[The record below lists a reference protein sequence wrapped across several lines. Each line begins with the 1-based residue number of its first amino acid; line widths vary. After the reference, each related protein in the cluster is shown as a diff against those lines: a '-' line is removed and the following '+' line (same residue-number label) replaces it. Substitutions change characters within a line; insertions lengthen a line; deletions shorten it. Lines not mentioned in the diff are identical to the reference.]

1 MKFIR
6 LGMMASKKNYKVLND
21 CRQMYEDEVFEVIL
35 KQRGIADPEHFFN
48 PTEDDLFPLD
58 NLYRIDEA
66 FDRLDKA
73 IKEDEK
79 IAILFDTDL
88 DGTASGAIITR
99 YLRNFTNNIETYIDE
114 GKQHGLIG
122 QDIEKFFDVDLL
134 IVVDSLDKNELQYKK
149 LYENKTD
156 VIILDHHAI
165 KESAPYDDYSI
176 LVSSQR
182 KYSNPQLS
190 GAGVTWKFCKYMD
203 EQYLTDYADELVDLA
218 ACGLVGDMMD
228 MTVMENR
235 YIVSKGLSKINN
247 PAIKKIV
254 GGFEFNSTAIS
265 FSVAPIINASNRI
278 GKNDIAMKAFIEDD
292 NKTLLKYMRE
302 LKKCRVLQNEEVD
315 RILPAAINSCEE
327 QKDKKMIVV
336 FIDTD
341 YGISGLLGNKLLEI
355 YQRPILILKDCGDT
369 YKGSMRATGVDD
381 FRKICNES
389 GLAKADGHELASGI
403 EIKKELLNEFTIY
416 IEETL
421 PELKDDSTTNIDI
434 QLDIS
439 DITRK
444 MVDLI
449 KRFDRISGTN
459 FPSVK
464 VYIDNIYDYE
474 IGNMSDY
481 KHLTIKPNDYLLI
494 IKWNYNGSFEEMEDH
509 SLVND
514 ELRVVGT
521 IDSGFLGR
529 KFVLKVICDE
539 IEEVE

>member
-1 MKFIR
+1 MT
-6 LGMMASKKNYKVLND
+6 STKNYKVLND
-21 CRQMYEDEVFEVIL
+21 CRQMYEDEVFDVIL
-35 KQRGIADPEHFFN
+35 EQRGITNPEHFFN
-48 PTEDDLFPLD
+48 PTEDDLLPLD
-58 NLYRIDEA
+58 SLLRIEDA
-66 FDRLDKA
+66 FRRVDKA

-79 IAILFDTDL
+79 ISILFDTDL
-88 DGTASGAIITR
+88 DGTSSGAIITR
-99 YLRNFTNNIETYIDE
+99 YLKNFTSNIKTYIDE

-122 QDIEKFFDVDLL
+122 QDIEKFHDVDLL
-134 IVVDSLDKNELQYKK
+134 IIVDSLDKDESQYKK
-149 LYENKTD
+149 LHESGTD
-156 VIILDHHAI
+156 IIILDHHAI
-165 KESAPYDDYSI
+165 KEIIPYDKYAI

-182 KYSNPQLS
+182 NYGNPQLS

-203 EQYLTDYADELVDLA
+203 EQYLTGYADELADLA

-235 YIVSKGLSKINN
+235 YIVSKGLSKIYN

-254 GGFEFNSTAIS
+254 GGFEFNSNAIS

-292 NKTLLKYMRE
+292 NKILLKYMRE
-302 LKKCRVLQNEEVD
+302 LKKCKELQNEEVD
-315 RILPAAINSCEE
+315 RILPKAINSCEK
-327 QKDKKMIVV
+327 QKDNKMMVV
-336 FIDTD
+336 LIDTD
-341 YGISGLLGNKLLEI
+341 YGISGLLGNKLLER
-355 YQRPILILKDCGDT
+355 YQRPILILKDCGNT

-403 EIKKELLNEFTIY
+403 EIKKELLNEFTLY

-421 PELKDDSTTNIDI
+421 SELKSDSVVDVDI

-449 KRFDRISGTN
+449 KSIDKISGTN
-459 FPSVK
+459 FKPIK
-464 VYIDNIYDYE
+464 VYINNIYDYE

-494 IKWNYNGSFEEMEDH
+494 IKWNYNGSFDEMEDH

-514 ELRVVGT
+514 ELKVVGT
-521 IDSGFLGR
+521 VDSGFLGR
-529 KFVLKVICDE
+529 KFVLKVVCDE

>member
-6 LGMMASKKNYKVLND
+6 LGMMTSKKNYKVLND

-73 IKEDEK
+73 IKENEK

-122 QDIEKFFDVDLL
+122 QDIEKFFDIDLL

-165 KESAPYDDYSI
+165 KESVPYDDYSI

-203 EQYLTDYADELVDLA
+203 EQYLTGYADELVDLA

-302 LKKCRVLQNEEVD
+302 LKICRVLQNEEVD
-315 RILPAAINSCEE
+315 RILPEAINSCEE

-341 YGISGLLGNKLLEI
+341 YGISGLLGNKLLER

-444 MVDLI
+444 MVNLI
-449 KRFDRISGTN
+449 KKFDRISGTN
-459 FPSVK
+459 FPPIK
-464 VYIDNIYDYE
+464 VYIDNICDYE

-494 IKWNYNGSFEEMEDH
+494 IKWNYNGSFEKMEDH

-529 KFVLKVICDE
+529 KFVLKVVCDE

>member
-6 LGMMASKKNYKVLND
+6 LGMMTSKKNYKVLND

-58 NLYRIDEA
+58 SLYRIDEA

-165 KESAPYDDYSI
+165 KESVPYDDYSI

-203 EQYLTDYADELVDLA
+203 EQYLTGYADELVDLA
-218 ACGLVGDMMD
+218 VCGLVGDMMD

-302 LKKCRVLQNEEVD
+302 LKICRVLQNEEVD
-315 RILPAAINSCEE
+315 RILPEAINSCEE

-341 YGISGLLGNKLLEI
+341 YGISGLLGNKLLER

-449 KRFDRISGTN
+449 KKFDRISGTN
-459 FPSVK
+459 FPPIK
-464 VYIDNIYDYE
+464 VYIDNICDYE

-494 IKWNYNGSFEEMEDH
+494 IKWNYNGSFEKMEDH

>member
-6 LGMMASKKNYKVLND
+6 LGMMTSKKNYKVLND

-58 NLYRIDEA
+58 SLYRIDEA

-73 IKEDEK
+73 IKENEK

-165 KESAPYDDYSI
+165 KESVPYDDYSI

-203 EQYLTDYADELVDLA
+203 EQYLTGYADELVDLA

-235 YIVSKGLSKINN
+235 YIVSKGLSKIYN

-302 LKKCRVLQNEEVD
+302 LKICRVLQNEEVD
-315 RILPAAINSCEE
+315 RILPEAINLCEE

-341 YGISGLLGNKLLEI
+341 YGISGLLGNKLLER

-449 KRFDRISGTN
+449 KKFDRISGTN
-459 FPSVK
+459 FPPIK
-464 VYIDNIYDYE
+464 VYIDNICDYE

-494 IKWNYNGSFEEMEDH
+494 IKWNYNGSFEKMKDH

-529 KFVLKVICDE
+529 KFVLKVVCDE

>member
-1 MKFIR
+1 MT
-6 LGMMASKKNYKVLND
+6 STKNYKVLND
-21 CRQMYEDEVFEVIL
+21 CRQMYEDEVFDVIL
-35 KQRGIADPEHFFN
+35 EQRGITNPEHFFN
-48 PTEDDLFPLD
+48 PTEDDLLPLD
-58 NLYRIDEA
+58 SLLRIEDA
-66 FDRLDKA
+66 FRRVDKA

-79 IAILFDTDL
+79 ISILFDTDL
-88 DGTASGAIITR
+88 DGTSSGAIITR
-99 YLRNFTNNIETYIDE
+99 YLKNFTSNIKTYIDE

-122 QDIEKFFDVDLL
+122 QDIEKFHDVDLL
-134 IVVDSLDKNELQYKK
+134 IIVDSLDKDESQYKK
-149 LYENKTD
+149 LHESGTD
-156 VIILDHHAI
+156 IIILDHHTI
-165 KESAPYDDYSI
+165 KEIIPYDKYAI

-182 KYSNPQLS
+182 NYGNPQLS

-203 EQYLTDYADELVDLA
+203 EQYLTGYADELADLA

-235 YIVSKGLSKINN
+235 YIVSKGLSKIYN

-254 GGFEFNSTAIS
+254 GGFEFNSNAIS

-292 NKTLLKYMRE
+292 NKILLKYMRE
-302 LKKCRVLQNEEVD
+302 LKKCKELQNEEVD
-315 RILPAAINSCEE
+315 RILPKAINSCEK
-327 QKDKKMIVV
+327 QKDNKMMVV
-336 FIDTD
+336 LIDTD
-341 YGISGLLGNKLLEI
+341 YGISGLLGNKLLER
-355 YQRPILILKDCGDT
+355 YQRPILILKDCGNT

-403 EIKKELLNEFTIY
+403 EIKKELLNEFTLY

-421 PELKDDSTTNIDI
+421 SELKSDSVVDVDI

-449 KRFDRISGTN
+449 KSIDKISGTN
-459 FPSVK
+459 FKPIK
-464 VYIDNIYDYE
+464 VYINNIYDYE

-494 IKWNYNGSFEEMEDH
+494 IKWNYNGSFDEMEDH

-514 ELRVVGT
+514 ELKVVGT
-521 IDSGFLGR
+521 VDSGFLGR
-529 KFVLKVICDE
+529 KFVLKVVCDE

>member
-1 MKFIR
+1 MT
-6 LGMMASKKNYKVLND
+6 STKNYKVLND
-21 CRQMYEDEVFEVIL
+21 CRQMYEDEVFDVIL
-35 KQRGIADPEHFFN
+35 EQRGITNPEHFFN
-48 PTEDDLFPLD
+48 PTEDDLLPLD
-58 NLYRIDEA
+58 SLLRIEDA
-66 FDRLDKA
+66 FRRVDKA

-79 IAILFDTDL
+79 ISILFDTDL
-88 DGTASGAIITR
+88 DGTSSGAIITR
-99 YLRNFTNNIETYIDE
+99 YLKNFTSNIKTYIDE

-122 QDIEKFFDVDLL
+122 QDIEKFHDVDLL
-134 IVVDSLDKNELQYKK
+134 IIVDSLDKDESQYKK
-149 LYENKTD
+149 LHESGTD
-156 VIILDHHAI
+156 IIILDHHAI
-165 KESAPYDDYSI
+165 KEIIPYDKYAI

-182 KYSNPQLS
+182 NYRNPQLS

-203 EQYLTDYADELVDLA
+203 EQYLTGYADELADLA

-235 YIVSKGLSKINN
+235 YIVSKGLSKIYN

-254 GGFEFNSTAIS
+254 GGFEFNSNAIS

-292 NKTLLKYMRE
+292 NKILLKYMRE
-302 LKKCRVLQNEEVD
+302 LKKCKELQNEEVD
-315 RILPAAINSCEE
+315 RILPEAINSCEK
-327 QKDKKMIVV
+327 QKDNKMMVV
-336 FIDTD
+336 LIDTD
-341 YGISGLLGNKLLEI
+341 YGISGLLGNKLLEK

-403 EIKKELLNEFTIY
+403 EIKKELLNEFTLY

-421 PELKDDSTTNIDI
+421 SELKSDSVVDVDI

-449 KRFDRISGTN
+449 KSIDKISGTN
-459 FPSVK
+459 FKPIK
-464 VYIDNIYDYE
+464 VYINNIYDYE

-494 IKWNYNGSFEEMEDH
+494 IKWNYNGSFDEMEDH

-514 ELRVVGT
+514 ELKVVGT
-521 IDSGFLGR
+521 VDSGFLGR
-529 KFVLKVICDE
+529 KFVLKVVCDE

>member
-6 LGMMASKKNYKVLND
+6 LGMMTSKKNYKVLND

-66 FDRLDKA
+66 FYRLDKA

-165 KESAPYDDYSI
+165 KESVPYDDYSI

-203 EQYLTDYADELVDLA
+203 EQYLTGYADELVDLA

-315 RILPAAINSCEE
+315 RILPEAINSCEE

-341 YGISGLLGNKLLEI
+341 YGISGLLGNKLLER

-369 YKGSMRATGVDD
+369 YKGSMRATGVAD

-449 KRFDRISGTN
+449 KSFDRISGTN

-529 KFVLKVICDE
+529 KFVLKIICDE

>member
-6 LGMMASKKNYKVLND
+6 LGMMTSKKNYKVLND
-21 CRQMYEDEVFEVIL
+21 CRQMYEDEVFEAIL
-35 KQRGIADPEHFFN
+35 KRRGIADPEHFFN

-73 IKEDEK
+73 IKENEK

-165 KESAPYDDYSI
+165 KESVPYDDYSI

-203 EQYLTDYADELVDLA
+203 EQYLTDYADELADLA

-228 MTVMENR
+228 MTIMENR
-235 YIVSKGLSKINN
+235 YIVSKGLSKIYN

-302 LKKCRVLQNEEVD
+302 LKICRVLQNEEVD
-315 RILPAAINSCEE
+315 RILPEAINSCEE

-341 YGISGLLGNKLLEI
+341 YGISGLLGNKLLER
-355 YQRPILILKDCGDT
+355 YQRPILILKNCGDT

-449 KRFDRISGTN
+449 KKFDRISGTN
-459 FPSVK
+459 FPPIK
-464 VYIDNIYDYE
+464 VYIDNICDYE

-494 IKWNYNGSFEEMEDH
+494 IKWNYNGSFEKMEDH

-529 KFVLKVICDE
+529 KFVLKVVCDE

>member
-6 LGMMASKKNYKVLND
+6 LGMMTSKKNYKVLND

-165 KESAPYDDYSI
+165 KESVPYDDYSI

-203 EQYLTDYADELVDLA
+203 EQYLTGYADELVDLA

-247 PAIKKIV
+247 PAIKKII

-315 RILPAAINSCEE
+315 RILPEAINSCEE

-341 YGISGLLGNKLLEI
+341 YGISGLLGNKLLER

-369 YKGSMRATGVDD
+369 YKGSMRATGVAD

-449 KRFDRISGTN
+449 KSFDRISGTN

-529 KFVLKVICDE
+529 KFVLKIICDE

>member
-6 LGMMASKKNYKVLND
+6 LGMMTSKKNYKVLND
-21 CRQMYEDEVFEVIL
+21 CRQMYEDEVLEVIL

-58 NLYRIDEA
+58 SLYRIDEA

-73 IKEDEK
+73 IKENEK

-165 KESAPYDDYSI
+165 KESVPYDDYSI

-203 EQYLTDYADELVDLA
+203 EQYLTDYADELADLA

-228 MTVMENR
+228 MTIMENR
-235 YIVSKGLSKINN
+235 YIVSKGLSKIYN

-302 LKKCRVLQNEEVD
+302 LKICRVLQNEEVD
-315 RILPAAINSCEE
+315 RILPEAINSCEE

-341 YGISGLLGNKLLEI
+341 YGISGLLGNKLLER
-355 YQRPILILKDCGDT
+355 YQRPILILKNCGDT

-449 KRFDRISGTN
+449 KKFDRISGTN
-459 FPSVK
+459 SPPIK
-464 VYIDNIYDYE
+464 VYIDNICDYE

-494 IKWNYNGSFEEMEDH
+494 IKWNYNGSFEKMEDH

-529 KFVLKVICDE
+529 KFVLKVVCDE

>member
-6 LGMMASKKNYKVLND
+6 LGMMTSKKNYKVLND

-165 KESAPYDDYSI
+165 KESVPYDDYSI

-203 EQYLTDYADELVDLA
+203 EQYLTGYADELVDLA

-228 MTVMENR
+228 MAVMENR

-315 RILPAAINSCEE
+315 RILPEAINSCEE

-341 YGISGLLGNKLLEI
+341 YGISGLLGNKLLER

-369 YKGSMRATGVDD
+369 YKGSMRATGVAD

-449 KRFDRISGTN
+449 KSFDRISGTN

-529 KFVLKVICDE
+529 KFVLKIICDE

>member
-1 MKFIR
+1 MT
-6 LGMMASKKNYKVLND
+6 STKNYKVLND
-21 CRQMYEDEVFEVIL
+21 CRQMYEEEVFDVIL
-35 KQRGIADPEHFFN
+35 EQRGITNPEHFFN
-48 PTEDDLFPLD
+48 PTEDDLLPLD
-58 NLYRIDEA
+58 SLLRIEDA
-66 FDRLDKA
+66 FRRVDKA

-79 IAILFDTDL
+79 ISILFDTDL
-88 DGTASGAIITR
+88 DGTSSGAIITR
-99 YLRNFTNNIETYIDE
+99 YLKNFTNNIKTYIDE

-122 QDIEKFFDVDLL
+122 QDIEKFHDVDLL
-134 IVVDSLDKNELQYKK
+134 IIVDSLDKDESQYKK
-149 LYENKTD
+149 LHESGTD
-156 VIILDHHAI
+156 IIILDHHAI
-165 KESAPYDDYSI
+165 KEIIPYDKYAI

-182 KYSNPQLS
+182 NYGNPQLS

-203 EQYLTDYADELVDLA
+203 EQYLTGYADELADFA

-235 YIVSKGLSKINN
+235 YIVSKGLSKIYN

-254 GGFEFNSTAIS
+254 GGFEFNSNAIS

-292 NKTLLKYMRE
+292 NKILLKYMRE
-302 LKKCRVLQNEEVD
+302 LKKCKELQNAEVD
-315 RILPAAINSCEE
+315 KILPNAIQSCEE

-336 FIDTD
+336 FINTD
-341 YGISGLLGNKLLEI
+341 YGISGLLGNKLLEK

-369 YKGSMRATGVDD
+369 YKGSMRAIGVDD

-403 EIKKELLNEFTIY
+403 EIKKELLNEFTLY

-421 PELKDDSTTNIDI
+421 PELKNDSVVDVDI

-449 KRFDRISGTN
+449 KSIDKISGTN
-459 FPSVK
+459 FKPIK
-464 VYIDNIYDYE
+464 VYINNIYDYE

-494 IKWNYNGSFEEMEDH
+494 IKWNYDGSFDEMEDH

-514 ELRVVGT
+514 ELKVVGT
-521 IDSGFLGR
+521 VDSGFLGR
-529 KFVLKVICDE
+529 KFVLKVVCDE

>member
-6 LGMMASKKNYKVLND
+6 LGMMTSKKNYKVLND

-73 IKEDEK
+73 IKENEK

-122 QDIEKFFDVDLL
+122 QDIEKFFDIDLL

-165 KESAPYDDYSI
+165 KESVPYDDYSI

-203 EQYLTDYADELVDLA
+203 EQYLTGYADELVDLA

-315 RILPAAINSCEE
+315 RILPEAINSCEE

-341 YGISGLLGNKLLEI
+341 YGISGLLGNKLLER

-369 YKGSMRATGVDD
+369 YKGSMRATGVAD

-459 FPSVK
+459 SPSVK

>member
-1 MKFIR
+1 MT
-6 LGMMASKKNYKVLND
+6 STKNYKVLND
-21 CRQMYEDEVFEVIL
+21 CRQMYEDEVFDVIL
-35 KQRGIADPEHFFN
+35 EQRGITNPEHFFN
-48 PTEDDLFPLD
+48 PTEDDLLPLD
-58 NLYRIDEA
+58 SLLRIEDA
-66 FDRLDKA
+66 FRRVDKA

-79 IAILFDTDL
+79 ISILFDTDL
-88 DGTASGAIITR
+88 DGTSSGAIITR
-99 YLRNFTNNIETYIDE
+99 YLKNFTSNIKTYIDE

-122 QDIEKFFDVDLL
+122 QDIEKFHDVDLL
-134 IVVDSLDKNELQYKK
+134 IIVDSLDKDESHYKK
-149 LYENKTD
+149 LHESGTD
-156 VIILDHHAI
+156 IIILDHHAI
-165 KESAPYDDYSI
+165 KEIIPYDKYAI

-182 KYSNPQLS
+182 NYGNPQLS

-203 EQYLTDYADELVDLA
+203 EQYLTGYADELADLA

-235 YIVSKGLSKINN
+235 YIVSKGLSKIYN

-254 GGFEFNSTAIS
+254 GGFEFNSNAIS

-292 NKTLLKYMRE
+292 NKILLKYMRE
-302 LKKCRVLQNEEVD
+302 LKKCKEMQNEEVD
-315 RILPAAINSCEE
+315 RILPKAINSCEK
-327 QKDKKMIVV
+327 QKDNKMMVV
-336 FIDTD
+336 LIDTD
-341 YGISGLLGNKLLEI
+341 YGISGLLGNKLLER
-355 YQRPILILKDCGDT
+355 YQRPILILKDCGNT
-369 YKGSMRATGVDD
+369 YRGSMRAVGVDD

-403 EIKKELLNEFTIY
+403 EIKKELLNEFTLY

-421 PELKDDSTTNIDI
+421 PELKSDSVVDVDI

-449 KRFDRISGTN
+449 KSIDKISGTN
-459 FPSVK
+459 FKPIK
-464 VYIDNIYDYE
+464 VYINNIYDYE

-494 IKWNYNGSFEEMEDH
+494 IKWNYNGSFDEMEDH

-514 ELRVVGT
+514 ELKVVGT
-521 IDSGFLGR
+521 VDSGFLGR
-529 KFVLKVICDE
+529 KFVLKVVCDE
-539 IEEVE
+539 IEEVK

>member
-6 LGMMASKKNYKVLND
+6 LGMMTSKKNYKVLND

-134 IVVDSLDKNELQYKK
+134 IVVDSLDKNEHQYKK

-165 KESAPYDDYSI
+165 KESVQYDDYSI

-182 KYSNPQLS
+182 KYNNPQLS

-203 EQYLTDYADELVDLA
+203 EQYLTDYADELADLA
-218 ACGLVGDMMD
+218 ACGLIGDMMD

-235 YIVSKGLSKINN
+235 YIVSKGLSKIYN

-302 LKKCRVLQNEEVD
+302 LKKCRELQNEEVD
-315 RILPAAINSCEE
+315 RILPEAIKSCED
-327 QKDKKMIVV
+327 QIDKKMIVI
-336 FIDTD
+336 FIETD
-341 YGISGLLGNKLLEI
+341 YGISGLLGNKLLEK

-369 YKGSMRATGVDD
+369 YKGSMRATGVAD

-389 GLAKADGHELASGI
+389 GLAKADGHELASGV

-421 PELKDDSTTNIDI
+421 PELNNDSITNVDI

-439 DITRK
+439 DVTRK

-449 KRFDRISGTN
+449 KRIDRISGTN

-529 KFVLKVICDE
+529 KFVLKVVCDE

>member
-1 MKFIR
+1 MT
-6 LGMMASKKNYKVLND
+6 STKNYKVLND
-21 CRQMYEDEVFEVIL
+21 CRQMYEDEVFDVIL
-35 KQRGIADPEHFFN
+35 EQRGITNPEHFFN
-48 PTEDDLFPLD
+48 PTEDDLLPLD
-58 NLYRIDEA
+58 SLLRIEDA
-66 FDRLDKA
+66 FRRVDKA

-79 IAILFDTDL
+79 ISILFDTDL
-88 DGTASGAIITR
+88 DGTSSGAIITR
-99 YLRNFTNNIETYIDE
+99 YLKNFTSNIKTYIDE

-122 QDIEKFFDVDLL
+122 QDIEKFHDVDLL
-134 IVVDSLDKNELQYKK
+134 IIVDSLDKDESQYKK
-149 LYENKTD
+149 LHESGTD
-156 VIILDHHAI
+156 IIILDHHAI
-165 KESAPYDDYSI
+165 KEIIPYDKYAI

-182 KYSNPQLS
+182 NYGNPQLS

-203 EQYLTDYADELVDLA
+203 EQYLTGYADELADLA

-235 YIVSKGLSKINN
+235 YIVSKGLSKIYN

-254 GGFEFNSTAIS
+254 GGFEFNSNAIS

-292 NKTLLKYMRE
+292 NKILLKYMRE
-302 LKKCRVLQNEEVD
+302 LKKCKELQNEEVD
-315 RILPAAINSCEE
+315 RILPKAINSCEK
-327 QKDKKMIVV
+327 QKDNKMMVV
-336 FIDTD
+336 LIDTD
-341 YGISGLLGNKLLEI
+341 YGISGLLGNKLLER
-355 YQRPILILKDCGDT
+355 YQRPILILKDCGNT
-369 YKGSMRATGVDD
+369 YRGSMRAVGVDD

-403 EIKKELLNEFTIY
+403 EIKKELLNEFTLY

-421 PELKDDSTTNIDI
+421 PELKSDSVVDVDV

-449 KRFDRISGTN
+449 KSIDKISGTN
-459 FPSVK
+459 FKPIK
-464 VYIDNIYDYE
+464 VYINNIYDYE

-494 IKWNYNGSFEEMEDH
+494 IKWNYNGSFDEMEDH

-514 ELRVVGT
+514 ELKVVGT
-521 IDSGFLGR
+521 VDSGFLGR
-529 KFVLKVICDE
+529 KFVLKVVCDE
-539 IEEVE
+539 IEEVK

>member
-6 LGMMASKKNYKVLND
+6 LGMMTSKKNYKVLND

-122 QDIEKFFDVDLL
+122 QDIEKFFDSDLL
-134 IVVDSLDKNELQYKK
+134 IVVDSLDKNEHQYKK

-165 KESAPYDDYSI
+165 KESVPYDDYSI

-190 GAGVTWKFCKYMD
+190 GSGVTWKFCKYMD
-203 EQYLTDYADELVDLA
+203 EQYLTDYADELADLA

-336 FIDTD
+336 FIDTN

-449 KRFDRISGTN
+449 KRLDRISGTN

>member
-6 LGMMASKKNYKVLND
+6 LGMMTSKKNYKVLND

-165 KESAPYDDYSI
+165 KESVPYDDYSI

-203 EQYLTDYADELVDLA
+203 EQYLTGYADELVDLA

-315 RILPAAINSCEE
+315 RILPEAINSCEE

-341 YGISGLLGNKLLEI
+341 YGISGLLGNKLLER

-369 YKGSMRATGVDD
+369 YKGSMRATGVSD

-494 IKWNYNGSFEEMEDH
+494 IKWNYNGSFEKMKDH

-539 IEEVE
+539 IEEEE

>member
-1 MKFIR
+1 MT
-6 LGMMASKKNYKVLND
+6 STKNYKVLND
-21 CRQMYEDEVFEVIL
+21 CRQMYEDEVFDVIL
-35 KQRGIADPEHFFN
+35 EQRGITNPEHFFN
-48 PTEDDLFPLD
+48 PTEDDLLPLD
-58 NLYRIDEA
+58 SLLRIEDA
-66 FDRLDKA
+66 FRRVDKA

-79 IAILFDTDL
+79 ISILFDTDL
-88 DGTASGAIITR
+88 DGTSSGAIITR
-99 YLRNFTNNIETYIDE
+99 YLKNFTSNIKTYIDE

-122 QDIEKFFDVDLL
+122 QDIEKFHDVDLL
-134 IVVDSLDKNELQYKK
+134 IIVDSLDKDESQYKK
-149 LYENKTD
+149 LHESGTD
-156 VIILDHHAI
+156 IIILDHHAI
-165 KESAPYDDYSI
+165 KEIIPYDKYAI

-182 KYSNPQLS
+182 NYRNPQLS

-203 EQYLTDYADELVDLA
+203 EQYLTGYADELADLA

-235 YIVSKGLSKINN
+235 YIVSKGLSKIYN

-254 GGFEFNSTAIS
+254 GGFEFNSNAIS

-292 NKTLLKYMRE
+292 NKILLKYMRE
-302 LKKCRVLQNEEVD
+302 LKKCKELQNEEVD
-315 RILPAAINSCEE
+315 RILPKAINSCEK
-327 QKDKKMIVV
+327 QKDNKMMVV
-336 FIDTD
+336 LIDTD
-341 YGISGLLGNKLLEI
+341 YGISGLLGNKLLER
-355 YQRPILILKDCGDT
+355 YQRPILILKDCGNT
-369 YKGSMRATGVDD
+369 YRGSMRAVGVDD

-403 EIKKELLNEFTIY
+403 EIKKELLNEFTLY

-421 PELKDDSTTNIDI
+421 PELKSDSVVDVDI

-449 KRFDRISGTN
+449 KSIDKISGTN
-459 FPSVK
+459 FKPIK
-464 VYIDNIYDYE
+464 VYINNIYDYE

-494 IKWNYNGSFEEMEDH
+494 IKWNYNGSFDEMEDH

-514 ELRVVGT
+514 ELKVVGT
-521 IDSGFLGR
+521 VDSGFLGR
-529 KFVLKVICDE
+529 KFVLKVVCDE
-539 IEEVE
+539 IEEVK

>member
-1 MKFIR
+1 MT
-6 LGMMASKKNYKVLND
+6 STKNYKVLND
-21 CRQMYEDEVFEVIL
+21 CRQMYEDEVFDVIL
-35 KQRGIADPEHFFN
+35 EQRGITNPEHFFN
-48 PTEDDLFPLD
+48 PTEDDLLPLD
-58 NLYRIDEA
+58 SLLRIEDA
-66 FDRLDKA
+66 FRRVDKA

-79 IAILFDTDL
+79 ISILFDTDL
-88 DGTASGAIITR
+88 DGTSSGAIITR
-99 YLRNFTNNIETYIDE
+99 YLKNFTSNIKTYIDE

-122 QDIEKFFDVDLL
+122 QDIEKFHDVDLL
-134 IVVDSLDKNELQYKK
+134 IIVDSLDKDESQYKK
-149 LYENKTD
+149 LHESGTD
-156 VIILDHHAI
+156 IIILDHHAI
-165 KESAPYDDYSI
+165 KEIIPYDKYAI

-182 KYSNPQLS
+182 NYGNPQLS

-203 EQYLTDYADELVDLA
+203 EQYLTGYADELADLA

-235 YIVSKGLSKINN
+235 YIVSKGLSKIYN

-254 GGFEFNSTAIS
+254 GGFEFNSNAIS

-292 NKTLLKYMRE
+292 NKILLKYMRE
-302 LKKCRVLQNEEVD
+302 LKKCKELQNEEVD
-315 RILPAAINSCEE
+315 RILPKAINSCEK
-327 QKDKKMIVV
+327 QKNNKMMVV
-336 FIDTD
+336 LIDTD
-341 YGISGLLGNKLLEI
+341 YGISGLLGNKLLER
-355 YQRPILILKDCGDT
+355 YQRPILILKDCGNT
-369 YKGSMRATGVDD
+369 YRGSMRAVGVDD

-403 EIKKELLNEFTIY
+403 EIKKELLNEFTLY

-421 PELKDDSTTNIDI
+421 PELKSDSVVDVDI

-449 KRFDRISGTN
+449 KSIDKISGTN
-459 FPSVK
+459 FKPIK
-464 VYIDNIYDYE
+464 VYINNIYDYE

-494 IKWNYNGSFEEMEDH
+494 IKWNYNGSFDEMEDH

-514 ELRVVGT
+514 ELKVVGT
-521 IDSGFLGR
+521 VDSGFLGR
-529 KFVLKVICDE
+529 KFVLKVVCDE

>member
-1 MKFIR
+1 
-6 LGMMASKKNYKVLND
+6 MMTSTKDYKVLND
-21 CRQMYEDEVFEVIL
+21 CRQMYEDEVFDVIL
-35 KQRGIADPEHFFN
+35 EQRGITNPEHFFN
-48 PTEDDLFPLD
+48 PTEDDLLPLD
-58 NLYRIDEA
+58 SLLRIEDA
-66 FDRLDKA
+66 FRRVDKA

-79 IAILFDTDL
+79 ISILFDTDL
-88 DGTASGAIITR
+88 DGTSSGAIITR
-99 YLRNFTNNIETYIDE
+99 YLKNFTSNIKTYIDE

-122 QDIEKFFDVDLL
+122 QDIEKFHDVDLL
-134 IVVDSLDKNELQYKK
+134 IIVDSLDKDESQYKK
-149 LYENKTD
+149 LHESGTD
-156 VIILDHHAI
+156 IIILDHHAI
-165 KESAPYDDYSI
+165 KEIIPYDKYAI

-182 KYSNPQLS
+182 NYRNPQLS

-203 EQYLTDYADELVDLA
+203 EQYLTGYADELADLA

-235 YIVSKGLSKINN
+235 YIVSKGLSKIYN

-254 GGFEFNSTAIS
+254 GGFEFNSNAIS

-292 NKTLLKYMRE
+292 NKILLKYMRE
-302 LKKCRVLQNEEVD
+302 LKKCKELQNKEVD
-315 RILPAAINSCEE
+315 RILPEAINSCEK
-327 QKDKKMIVV
+327 QKDNKMMVV
-336 FIDTD
+336 LIDTD
-341 YGISGLLGNKLLEI
+341 YGISGLLGNKLLER
-355 YQRPILILKDCGDT
+355 YQRPILILKDCGNT
-369 YKGSMRATGVDD
+369 YRGSMRAVGVDD

-403 EIKKELLNEFTIY
+403 EIKKELLNEFTLY

-421 PELKDDSTTNIDI
+421 PELKSDSVVDVDI

-449 KRFDRISGTN
+449 KSIDKISGTN
-459 FPSVK
+459 FKPIK
-464 VYIDNIYDYE
+464 VYINNIYDYE

-494 IKWNYNGSFEEMEDH
+494 IKWNYNGSFDEMEDH

-514 ELRVVGT
+514 ELKVVGT
-521 IDSGFLGR
+521 VDSGFLGR
-529 KFVLKVICDE
+529 KFVLKVVCDE
-539 IEEVE
+539 IEEVK

>member
-6 LGMMASKKNYKVLND
+6 LGMMTSKKNYKVLND

-58 NLYRIDEA
+58 SLYRIDEA

-73 IKEDEK
+73 IKENEK

-165 KESAPYDDYSI
+165 KESVPYDDYSI

-203 EQYLTDYADELVDLA
+203 EQYLTDYADELADLA

-228 MTVMENR
+228 MTIMENR
-235 YIVSKGLSKINN
+235 YIVSKGLSKIYN

-292 NKTLLKYMRE
+292 NKTLLKHMRE
-302 LKKCRVLQNEEVD
+302 LKICRVLQNEEVD
-315 RILPAAINSCEE
+315 RILPEAINSCEE

-341 YGISGLLGNKLLEI
+341 YGISGLLGNKLLER
-355 YQRPILILKDCGDT
+355 YQRPILILKNCGDT

-449 KRFDRISGTN
+449 KKFDRISGTN
-459 FPSVK
+459 SPPIK
-464 VYIDNIYDYE
+464 VYIDNICDYE

-494 IKWNYNGSFEEMEDH
+494 IKWNYNGSFEKMEDH

-529 KFVLKVICDE
+529 KFVLKVVCDE

>member
-6 LGMMASKKNYKVLND
+6 LGMMTSKKNYKVLND

-165 KESAPYDDYSI
+165 KESVPYDDYSI

-203 EQYLTDYADELVDLA
+203 EQYLTGYADELVDLA

-315 RILPAAINSCEE
+315 RILPEAINSCEE

-341 YGISGLLGNKLLEI
+341 YGISGLLGNKLLER

-369 YKGSMRATGVDD
+369 YKGSMRATGVAD

-449 KRFDRISGTN
+449 KSFDRISGTN
-459 FPSVK
+459 SPSVK

-529 KFVLKVICDE
+529 KFVLKIICDE

>member
-1 MKFIR
+1 MT
-6 LGMMASKKNYKVLND
+6 STKNYKVLND
-21 CRQMYEDEVFEVIL
+21 CRQMYEDEVFDVIL
-35 KQRGIADPEHFFN
+35 EQRGITNPEHFFN
-48 PTEDDLFPLD
+48 PTEDDLLPLD
-58 NLYRIDEA
+58 SLLRIEDA
-66 FDRLDKA
+66 FRRVDKA

-79 IAILFDTDL
+79 ISILFDTDL
-88 DGTASGAIITR
+88 DGTSSGAIITR
-99 YLRNFTNNIETYIDE
+99 YLKNFTSNIKTYIDE

-122 QDIEKFFDVDLL
+122 QDIEKFHDVDLL
-134 IVVDSLDKNELQYKK
+134 IIVDSLDKDESQYKK
-149 LYENKTD
+149 LHESGTD
-156 VIILDHHAI
+156 IIILDHHAI
-165 KESAPYDDYSI
+165 KEIIPYDKYAI

-182 KYSNPQLS
+182 NYGNPQLS

-203 EQYLTDYADELVDLA
+203 EQYLTGYADELADLA

-235 YIVSKGLSKINN
+235 YIVSKGLSKIYN

-254 GGFEFNSTAIS
+254 GGFEFNSNAIS

-292 NKTLLKYMRE
+292 NKILLKYMRE
-302 LKKCRVLQNEEVD
+302 LKKCKELQNEEVD
-315 RILPAAINSCEE
+315 RILPKAINSCEK
-327 QKDKKMIVV
+327 QKDNKMMVV
-336 FIDTD
+336 LIDTD
-341 YGISGLLGNKLLEI
+341 YGISGLLGNKLLER
-355 YQRPILILKDCGDT
+355 YQRPILILKDCGNT
-369 YKGSMRATGVDD
+369 YRGSMRAVGVDD

-403 EIKKELLNEFTIY
+403 EIKKELLNEFTLY

-421 PELKDDSTTNIDI
+421 PELKSDSVVDVDI

-449 KRFDRISGTN
+449 KSIDKISGTN
-459 FPSVK
+459 FKPIK
-464 VYIDNIYDYE
+464 VYINNIYDYE

-494 IKWNYNGSFEEMEDH
+494 IKWNYNGSFDEMEDH

-514 ELRVVGT
+514 ELKVVGT
-521 IDSGFLGR
+521 VDSGFLGR
-529 KFVLKVICDE
+529 KFVLKVVCDE

>member
-1 MKFIR
+1 
-6 LGMMASKKNYKVLND
+6 MMTSTKNYKVLND
-21 CRQMYEDEVFEVIL
+21 CRQMYEDEVFDVIL
-35 KQRGIADPEHFFN
+35 EQRGITNPEHFFN
-48 PTEDDLFPLD
+48 PTEDDLLPLD
-58 NLYRIDEA
+58 SLLRIEDA
-66 FDRLDKA
+66 FRRVDKA

-79 IAILFDTDL
+79 ISILFDTDL
-88 DGTASGAIITR
+88 DGTSSGAIITR
-99 YLRNFTNNIETYIDE
+99 YLKNFTSNIKTYIDE

-122 QDIEKFFDVDLL
+122 QDIEKFHDVDLL
-134 IVVDSLDKNELQYKK
+134 IIVDSLDKDESQYKK
-149 LYENKTD
+149 LHESGTD
-156 VIILDHHAI
+156 IIILDHHAI
-165 KESAPYDDYSI
+165 KEIIPYDKYAI

-182 KYSNPQLS
+182 NYGNPQLS

-203 EQYLTDYADELVDLA
+203 EQYLTGYADELADLA

-235 YIVSKGLSKINN
+235 YIVSKGLSKIYN

-254 GGFEFNSTAIS
+254 GGFEFNSNAIS

-292 NKTLLKYMRE
+292 NKILLKYMRE
-302 LKKCRVLQNEEVD
+302 LKKCKELQNEEVD
-315 RILPAAINSCEE
+315 RILPKAINSCEK
-327 QKDKKMIVV
+327 QKDNKMMVV
-336 FIDTD
+336 LIDTD
-341 YGISGLLGNKLLEI
+341 YGISGLLGNKLLER

-369 YKGSMRATGVDD
+369 YKGSMRAVGVDD

-403 EIKKELLNEFTIY
+403 EIKKELLNEFTLY

-421 PELKDDSTTNIDI
+421 SELKSDSVVDVDI

-449 KRFDRISGTN
+449 KSIDKISGAN
-459 FPSVK
+459 FKPIK
-464 VYIDNIYDYE
+464 VYINNIYDYE

-494 IKWNYNGSFEEMEDH
+494 IKWNYNGSFDEMEDH

-514 ELRVVGT
+514 ELKVVGT
-521 IDSGFLGR
+521 VDSGFLGR
-529 KFVLKVICDE
+529 KFVLKVVCDE

>member
-1 MKFIR
+1 MT
-6 LGMMASKKNYKVLND
+6 STKNYKVLND
-21 CRQMYEDEVFEVIL
+21 CRQMYEDEVFDVIL
-35 KQRGIADPEHFFN
+35 EQRGITNPEHFFN
-48 PTEDDLFPLD
+48 PTEDDLLPLD
-58 NLYRIDEA
+58 SLLRIEDA
-66 FDRLDKA
+66 FRRVDKA

-79 IAILFDTDL
+79 ISILFDTDL
-88 DGTASGAIITR
+88 DGTSSGAIITR
-99 YLRNFTNNIETYIDE
+99 YLKNFTSNIKTYIDE

-122 QDIEKFFDVDLL
+122 QDIEKFHDVDLL
-134 IVVDSLDKNELQYKK
+134 IIVDSLDKDESQYKK
-149 LYENKTD
+149 LHESGTD
-156 VIILDHHAI
+156 IIILDHHAI
-165 KESAPYDDYSI
+165 KEIIPYDKYAI

-182 KYSNPQLS
+182 NYGNPQLS

-203 EQYLTDYADELVDLA
+203 EQYLTGYADELADLA

-235 YIVSKGLSKINN
+235 YIVSKGLSKIYN

-254 GGFEFNSTAIS
+254 GGFEFNSNAIS

-292 NKTLLKYMRE
+292 NKILLKYMRE
-302 LKKCRVLQNEEVD
+302 LKKCKELQNEEVD
-315 RILPAAINSCEE
+315 RILPKAINSCEK
-327 QKDKKMIVV
+327 QKDNKMMVV
-336 FIDTD
+336 LIDTD
-341 YGISGLLGNKLLEI
+341 YGISGLLGNKLLER

-369 YKGSMRATGVDD
+369 YKGSMRAVGVDD

-403 EIKKELLNEFTIY
+403 EIKKELLNEFTLY

-421 PELKDDSTTNIDI
+421 SELKSDSVVDVDI

-449 KRFDRISGTN
+449 KSIDKISGAN
-459 FPSVK
+459 FKPIK
-464 VYIDNIYDYE
+464 VYINNIYDYE

-494 IKWNYNGSFEEMEDH
+494 IKWNYNGSFDEMEDH

-514 ELRVVGT
+514 ELKVVGT
-521 IDSGFLGR
+521 VDSGFLGR
-529 KFVLKVICDE
+529 KFVLKVVCDE

>member
-6 LGMMASKKNYKVLND
+6 LGMMTSKKNYKVLND

-58 NLYRIDEA
+58 SLYRIDEA

-73 IKEDEK
+73 IKENEK

-165 KESAPYDDYSI
+165 KESVPYDDYSI

-203 EQYLTDYADELVDLA
+203 EQYLTGYADELVDLA

-235 YIVSKGLSKINN
+235 YIVSKGLSKIYN

-278 GKNDIAMKAFIEDD
+278 GKNDIAMKAFTEDD

-302 LKKCRVLQNEEVD
+302 LKICRVLQNEEVD
-315 RILPAAINSCEE
+315 RILPEAINLCEE

-341 YGISGLLGNKLLEI
+341 YGISGLLGNKLLER
-355 YQRPILILKDCGDT
+355 YQRPIMILKDCGDT

-449 KRFDRISGTN
+449 KKIDRISGTN
-459 FPSVK
+459 FPPIK
-464 VYIDNIYDYE
+464 VYIDNICDYE

-494 IKWNYNGSFEEMEDH
+494 IKWNYNGSFEKMKDH

-529 KFVLKVICDE
+529 KFVLKVVCDE

>member
-1 MKFIR
+1 MT
-6 LGMMASKKNYKVLND
+6 STKNYKVLND
-21 CRQMYEDEVFEVIL
+21 CRQMYEDEVFDVIL
-35 KQRGIADPEHFFN
+35 EQRGITNPEHFFN
-48 PTEDDLFPLD
+48 PTEDDLLPLD
-58 NLYRIDEA
+58 SLLRIEDA
-66 FDRLDKA
+66 FRRVDKA

-79 IAILFDTDL
+79 ISILFDTDL
-88 DGTASGAIITR
+88 DGTSSGAIITR
-99 YLRNFTNNIETYIDE
+99 YLKNFTSNIKTYIDE

-122 QDIEKFFDVDLL
+122 QDIEKFHDVDLL
-134 IVVDSLDKNELQYKK
+134 IIVDSLDKDESQYKK
-149 LYENKTD
+149 LHESGTD
-156 VIILDHHAI
+156 IIILDHHAI
-165 KESAPYDDYSI
+165 KEIIPYDKYAI

-182 KYSNPQLS
+182 NYGNPQLS

-203 EQYLTDYADELVDLA
+203 EQYLTGYADELADLA

-235 YIVSKGLSKINN
+235 YIVSKGLSKIYN

-254 GGFEFNSTAIS
+254 GGFEFNSNAIS

-292 NKTLLKYMRE
+292 NKILLKYMRE
-302 LKKCRVLQNEEVD
+302 LKKCKELQNEEVD
-315 RILPAAINSCEE
+315 RILPKAINSCEK
-327 QKDKKMIVV
+327 QKDNKMMVV
-336 FIDTD
+336 LIDTD
-341 YGISGLLGNKLLEI
+341 YGISGLLGNKLLER
-355 YQRPILILKDCGDT
+355 YQRPILILKDCGNT
-369 YKGSMRATGVDD
+369 YRGSMRAVGVDD

-403 EIKKELLNEFTIY
+403 EIKKELLNEFTLY

-421 PELKDDSTTNIDI
+421 PELKSDFVVDVDI

-449 KRFDRISGTN
+449 KSIDKISGAN
-459 FPSVK
+459 FKPIK
-464 VYIDNIYDYE
+464 VYINNIYDYE

-494 IKWNYNGSFEEMEDH
+494 IKWNYNGSFDEMEDH

-514 ELRVVGT
+514 ELKVVGT
-521 IDSGFLGR
+521 VDSGFLGR
-529 KFVLKVICDE
+529 KFVLKVVCDE

>member
-1 MKFIR
+1 MT
-6 LGMMASKKNYKVLND
+6 STKNYKVLND
-21 CRQMYEDEVFEVIL
+21 CRQMYEEEVFDVIL
-35 KQRGIADPEHFFN
+35 EQRGITNPEHFFN
-48 PTEDDLFPLD
+48 PTEDDLLPLD
-58 NLYRIDEA
+58 SLLRIEDA
-66 FDRLDKA
+66 FRRVDKA

-79 IAILFDTDL
+79 ISILFDTDL
-88 DGTASGAIITR
+88 DGTSSGAIITR
-99 YLRNFTNNIETYIDE
+99 YLKNFTSNIKTYIDE

-122 QDIEKFFDVDLL
+122 QDIEKFHDVDLL
-134 IVVDSLDKNELQYKK
+134 IIVDSLDKDESQYKK
-149 LYENKTD
+149 LHESGTD
-156 VIILDHHAI
+156 IIILDHHAI
-165 KESAPYDDYSI
+165 KEIIPYDKYAI

-182 KYSNPQLS
+182 NYGNPQLS

-203 EQYLTDYADELVDLA
+203 EQYLTGYADELADLA

-235 YIVSKGLSKINN
+235 YIVSKGLSKIYN

-254 GGFEFNSTAIS
+254 GGFEFNSNAIS

-292 NKTLLKYMRE
+292 NKILLKYMRE
-302 LKKCRVLQNEEVD
+302 LKKCKELQNEEVD
-315 RILPAAINSCEE
+315 RILQKAINSCEK
-327 QKDKKMIVV
+327 QKDNKMMVV
-336 FIDTD
+336 LIDTD
-341 YGISGLLGNKLLEI
+341 YGISGLLGNKLLER
-355 YQRPILILKDCGDT
+355 YQRPILILKDCGNI
-369 YKGSMRATGVDD
+369 YRGSMRAVGVDD

-403 EIKKELLNEFTIY
+403 EIKKELLNEFTLY

-421 PELKDDSTTNIDI
+421 PELKSNSVVDVDI

-444 MVDLI
+444 MVELI
-449 KRFDRISGTN
+449 KRFDKITGTN
-459 FPSVK
+459 FPPIK

-494 IKWNYNGSFEEMEDH
+494 IKWNYNGSFDEMKDH
-509 SLVND
+509 SLIND
-514 ELRVVGT
+514 ELKVVGT
-521 IDSGFLGR
+521 VDSGFLGR
-529 KFVLKVICDE
+529 KFVLKVVCDE

>member
-1 MKFIR
+1 MT
-6 LGMMASKKNYKVLND
+6 STKNYKVLND
-21 CRQMYEDEVFEVIL
+21 CRQMYEDEVFDVIL
-35 KQRGIADPEHFFN
+35 EQRGITNPEHFFN
-48 PTEDDLFPLD
+48 PTEDDLLPLD
-58 NLYRIDEA
+58 SLLRIEDA
-66 FDRLDKA
+66 FRRVDKA

-79 IAILFDTDL
+79 ISILFDTDL
-88 DGTASGAIITR
+88 DGTSSGAIITR
-99 YLRNFTNNIETYIDE
+99 YLKNFTSNIKTYIDE

-122 QDIEKFFDVDLL
+122 QDIEKFHDVDLL
-134 IVVDSLDKNELQYKK
+134 IIVDSLDKDESQYKK
-149 LYENKTD
+149 LHESGTD
-156 VIILDHHAI
+156 IIILDHHAI
-165 KESAPYDDYSI
+165 KEIIPYDKYAI

-182 KYSNPQLS
+182 NYGNPQLS

-203 EQYLTDYADELVDLA
+203 EQYLTGYADELADLA

-235 YIVSKGLSKINN
+235 YIVSKGLSKIYN

-254 GGFEFNSTAIS
+254 GGFEFNSNAIS

-292 NKTLLKYMRE
+292 NKILLKYMRE
-302 LKKCRVLQNEEVD
+302 LKKCKELQNEEVD
-315 RILPAAINSCEE
+315 RILPKAINSCEK
-327 QKDKKMIVV
+327 QKDNKMMVV
-336 FIDTD
+336 LIDTD
-341 YGISGLLGNKLLEI
+341 YGISGLLGNKLLER
-355 YQRPILILKDCGDT
+355 YQRPILILKDCGNT
-369 YKGSMRATGVDD
+369 YRGSMRAVGVDD

-403 EIKKELLNEFTIY
+403 EIKKELLNEFTLY

-421 PELKDDSTTNIDI
+421 PELKSDSVVDVDI

-449 KRFDRISGTN
+449 KSIDKISGAN
-459 FPSVK
+459 FKPIK
-464 VYIDNIYDYE
+464 VYINNIYDYE

-494 IKWNYNGSFEEMEDH
+494 IKWNYNGSFDEMEDH

-514 ELRVVGT
+514 ELKVVGT
-521 IDSGFLGR
+521 VDSGFLGR
-529 KFVLKVICDE
+529 KFVLKVVCDE

>member
-1 MKFIR
+1 MT
-6 LGMMASKKNYKVLND
+6 STKNYKVLND
-21 CRQMYEDEVFEVIL
+21 CRQMYEDEVFDVIL
-35 KQRGIADPEHFFN
+35 EQRGITNPEHFFN
-48 PTEDDLFPLD
+48 PTEDDLLPLD
-58 NLYRIDEA
+58 SLLRIEDA
-66 FDRLDKA
+66 FRRVDKA

-79 IAILFDTDL
+79 ISILFDTDL
-88 DGTASGAIITR
+88 DGTSSGAIITR
-99 YLRNFTNNIETYIDE
+99 YLKNFTSNIKTYIDE

-122 QDIEKFFDVDLL
+122 QDIEKFHDVDLL
-134 IVVDSLDKNELQYKK
+134 IIVDSLDKDESQYKK
-149 LYENKTD
+149 LHESGTD
-156 VIILDHHAI
+156 IIILDHHAI
-165 KESAPYDDYSI
+165 KEIIPYDKYAI

-182 KYSNPQLS
+182 NYGNPQLS
-190 GAGVTWKFCKYMD
+190 GAGVAWKFCKYMD
-203 EQYLTDYADELVDLA
+203 EQYLTGYADELADLA

-235 YIVSKGLSKINN
+235 YIVSKGLSKIYN

-254 GGFEFNSTAIS
+254 GGFEFNSNAIS

-292 NKTLLKYMRE
+292 NKILLKYMRE
-302 LKKCRVLQNEEVD
+302 LKKCKELQNEEVD
-315 RILPAAINSCEE
+315 RILPKAINSCEK
-327 QKDKKMIVV
+327 QKDNKMMVV
-336 FIDTD
+336 LIDTD
-341 YGISGLLGNKLLEI
+341 YGISGLLGNKLLER

-369 YKGSMRATGVDD
+369 YKGSMRAVGVDD

-403 EIKKELLNEFTIY
+403 EIKKELLNEFTLY

-421 PELKDDSTTNIDI
+421 SELKSDSVVDVDI

-449 KRFDRISGTN
+449 KSIDKISGAN
-459 FPSVK
+459 FKPIK
-464 VYIDNIYDYE
+464 VYINNIYDYE

-494 IKWNYNGSFEEMEDH
+494 IKWNYNGSFDEMEDH

-514 ELRVVGT
+514 ELKVVGT
-521 IDSGFLGR
+521 VDSGFLGR
-529 KFVLKVICDE
+529 KFVLKVVCDE

>member
-6 LGMMASKKNYKVLND
+6 LGMMTSKKNYKVLND

-58 NLYRIDEA
+58 SLYRIDEA

-73 IKEDEK
+73 IKENEK

-165 KESAPYDDYSI
+165 KESVPYDDYSI

-190 GAGVTWKFCKYMD
+190 GTGVTWKFCKYMD
-203 EQYLTDYADELVDLA
+203 EQYLTGYADELVDLA

-235 YIVSKGLSKINN
+235 YIVSKGLSKIYN

-302 LKKCRVLQNEEVD
+302 LKICRVLQNEEVD
-315 RILPAAINSCEE
+315 RILPEAINLCEE

-341 YGISGLLGNKLLEI
+341 YGISGLLGNKLLER

-449 KRFDRISGTN
+449 KKFDRISGTN
-459 FPSVK
+459 FPPIK
-464 VYIDNIYDYE
+464 VYIDNICDYE

-494 IKWNYNGSFEEMEDH
+494 IKWNYNGSFEKMEDH

-529 KFVLKVICDE
+529 KFVLKVVCDE

>member
-1 MKFIR
+1 
-6 LGMMASKKNYKVLND
+6 MMTSKKNYKVLND

-73 IKEDEK
+73 IKEDEN

-165 KESAPYDDYSI
+165 KESVPYDDYSI

-203 EQYLTDYADELVDLA
+203 EQYLTGYADELVDLA

-315 RILPAAINSCEE
+315 RILPEAINSCEE

-341 YGISGLLGNKLLEI
+341 YGISGLLGNKLLER

-369 YKGSMRATGVDD
+369 YKGSMRATGVAD

-449 KRFDRISGTN
+449 KSFDRISGTN

-529 KFVLKVICDE
+529 KFVLKIICDE

>member
-1 MKFIR
+1 
-6 LGMMASKKNYKVLND
+6 MMTSTKNYKVLND
-21 CRQMYEDEVFEVIL
+21 CRQMYEDEVFDVIL
-35 KQRGIADPEHFFN
+35 EQRGITNPEHFFN
-48 PTEDDLFPLD
+48 PTEDDLLPLD
-58 NLYRIDEA
+58 SLLRIEDA
-66 FDRLDKA
+66 FRRVDKA

-79 IAILFDTDL
+79 ISILFDTDL
-88 DGTASGAIITR
+88 DGTSSGAIITR
-99 YLRNFTNNIETYIDE
+99 YLKNFTSNIKTYIDE

-122 QDIEKFFDVDLL
+122 QDIEKFHDVDLL
-134 IVVDSLDKNELQYKK
+134 IIVDSLDKDESQYKK
-149 LYENKTD
+149 LHESGTD
-156 VIILDHHAI
+156 IIILDHHAI
-165 KESAPYDDYSI
+165 KEIIPYDKYAI

-182 KYSNPQLS
+182 NYGNPQLS

-203 EQYLTDYADELVDLA
+203 EQYLTGYADELADLA

-235 YIVSKGLSKINN
+235 YIVSKGLSKIYN

-254 GGFEFNSTAIS
+254 GGFEFNSNAIS

-292 NKTLLKYMRE
+292 NKILLKYMRE
-302 LKKCRVLQNEEVD
+302 LKKCKELQNEEVD
-315 RILPAAINSCEE
+315 RILPKAINSCEK
-327 QKDKKMIVV
+327 QKDNKMMVV
-336 FIDTD
+336 LIDTD
-341 YGISGLLGNKLLEI
+341 YGISGLLGNKLLER
-355 YQRPILILKDCGDT
+355 YQRPILILKDCGNT
-369 YKGSMRATGVDD
+369 YRGSMRAVGVDD

-403 EIKKELLNEFTIY
+403 EIKKELLNEFTLY

-421 PELKDDSTTNIDI
+421 PELKSDFVVDVDI

-449 KRFDRISGTN
+449 KSIDKISGAN
-459 FPSVK
+459 FKPIK
-464 VYIDNIYDYE
+464 VYINNIYDYE

-494 IKWNYNGSFEEMEDH
+494 IKWNYNGSFDEMEDH

-514 ELRVVGT
+514 ELKVVGT
-521 IDSGFLGR
+521 VDSGFLGR
-529 KFVLKVICDE
+529 KFVLKVVCDE

>member
-6 LGMMASKKNYKVLND
+6 LGMMTSKKNYKVLND

>member
-1 MKFIR
+1 MT
-6 LGMMASKKNYKVLND
+6 SKKNYKVLND

-165 KESAPYDDYSI
+165 KESVPYDDYSI

-203 EQYLTDYADELVDLA
+203 EQYLTGYADELVDLA

-315 RILPAAINSCEE
+315 RILPEAINSCEE

-341 YGISGLLGNKLLEI
+341 YGISGLLGNKLLER

-369 YKGSMRATGVDD
+369 Y
-381 FRKICNES
+381 
-389 GLAKADGHELASGI
+389 
-403 EIKKELLNEFTIY
+403 
-416 IEETL
+416 
-421 PELKDDSTTNIDI
+421 
-434 QLDIS
+434 
-439 DITRK
+439 
-444 MVDLI
+444 
-449 KRFDRISGTN
+449 
-459 FPSVK
+459 
-464 VYIDNIYDYE
+464 
-474 IGNMSDY
+474 
-481 KHLTIKPNDYLLI
+481 
-494 IKWNYNGSFEEMEDH
+494 YNG
-509 SLVND
+509 
-514 ELRVVGT
+514 
-521 IDSGFLGR
+521 I
-529 KFVLKVICDE
+529 VI
-539 IEEVE
+539 

>member
-1 MKFIR
+1 MT
-6 LGMMASKKNYKVLND
+6 STKNYKVLND
-21 CRQMYEDEVFEVIL
+21 CRQMYEDEVFDVIL
-35 KQRGIADPEHFFN
+35 EQRGITNPEHFFN
-48 PTEDDLFPLD
+48 PTEDDLLPLD
-58 NLYRIDEA
+58 SLLRIEDA
-66 FDRLDKA
+66 FRRVDKA

-79 IAILFDTDL
+79 ISILFDTDL
-88 DGTASGAIITR
+88 DGTSSGAIITR
-99 YLRNFTNNIETYIDE
+99 YLKNFTSNIKTYIDE

-122 QDIEKFFDVDLL
+122 QDIEKFHDVDLL
-134 IVVDSLDKNELQYKK
+134 IIVDSLDKDESQYKK
-149 LYENKTD
+149 LHESGTD
-156 VIILDHHAI
+156 IIILDHHAI
-165 KESAPYDDYSI
+165 KEIIPYDKYAI

-182 KYSNPQLS
+182 NYGNPQLS

-203 EQYLTDYADELVDLA
+203 EQYLTGYADELADLA

-235 YIVSKGLSKINN
+235 YIVSKGLSKIYN

-254 GGFEFNSTAIS
+254 GGFEFNSNAIS

-292 NKTLLKYMRE
+292 NKILLKYMRE
-302 LKKCRVLQNEEVD
+302 LKKCKELQNEEVD
-315 RILPAAINSCEE
+315 RILPKAINSCEK
-327 QKDKKMIVV
+327 QKDNKMMVV
-336 FIDTD
+336 LIDTD
-341 YGISGLLGNKLLEI
+341 YGISGLLGNKLLER
-355 YQRPILILKDCGDT
+355 YQRPILILKDCGNT
-369 YKGSMRATGVDD
+369 YRGSMRAVGVDD

-403 EIKKELLNEFTIY
+403 EIKKELLNGFTLY

-421 PELKDDSTTNIDI
+421 PELKSDSVVDVDI

-449 KRFDRISGTN
+449 KSIDKISGTN
-459 FPSVK
+459 FKPIK
-464 VYIDNIYDYE
+464 VYINNIYDYE

-481 KHLTIKPNDYLLI
+481 KHLTVKPNDYLLI
-494 IKWNYNGSFEEMEDH
+494 IKWNYNGSFDEMEDH

-514 ELRVVGT
+514 ELKVVGT
-521 IDSGFLGR
+521 VDSGFLGR
-529 KFVLKVICDE
+529 KFVLKVVCDE
-539 IEEVE
+539 IEEVK

>member
-1 MKFIR
+1 MT
-6 LGMMASKKNYKVLND
+6 STKNYKVLND
-21 CRQMYEDEVFEVIL
+21 CRQMYEDEVFDVIL
-35 KQRGIADPEHFFN
+35 EQRGITNPEHFFN
-48 PTEDDLFPLD
+48 PTEDDLLPLD
-58 NLYRIDEA
+58 SLLRIEDA
-66 FDRLDKA
+66 FRRVDKA

-79 IAILFDTDL
+79 ISILFDTDL
-88 DGTASGAIITR
+88 DGTSSGAIITR
-99 YLRNFTNNIETYIDE
+99 YLKNFTSNIKTYIDE

-122 QDIEKFFDVDLL
+122 QDIEKFHDVDLL
-134 IVVDSLDKNELQYKK
+134 IIVDSLDKDESQYKK
-149 LYENKTD
+149 LHESGTD
-156 VIILDHHAI
+156 IIILDHHAI
-165 KESAPYDDYSI
+165 KEIIPYDKYAI

-182 KYSNPQLS
+182 NYGNPQLS

-203 EQYLTDYADELVDLA
+203 EQYLTGYADELADLA

-235 YIVSKGLSKINN
+235 YIVSKGLSKIYN

-254 GGFEFNSTAIS
+254 GGFEFNSNAIS

-292 NKTLLKYMRE
+292 NKILLKYMRE
-302 LKKCRVLQNEEVD
+302 LKKCKELQNAEVD
-315 RILPAAINSCEE
+315 KILPNAIQSCEE

-336 FIDTD
+336 FINTD
-341 YGISGLLGNKLLEI
+341 YGISGLLGNKLLEK

-403 EIKKELLNEFTIY
+403 EIKKELLNEFTLY

-421 PELKDDSTTNIDI
+421 SELKSDSVVDVDI

-449 KRFDRISGTN
+449 KSIDKISGAN
-459 FPSVK
+459 FKPIK
-464 VYIDNIYDYE
+464 VYINNIYDYE

-494 IKWNYNGSFEEMEDH
+494 IKWNYNGSFDEMEDH

-514 ELRVVGT
+514 ELKVVGT
-521 IDSGFLGR
+521 VDSGFLGR
-529 KFVLKVICDE
+529 KFVLKVVCDE

>member
-1 MKFIR
+1 MT
-6 LGMMASKKNYKVLND
+6 STKNYKVLND
-21 CRQMYEDEVFEVIL
+21 CRQMYEDEVFDVIL
-35 KQRGIADPEHFFN
+35 KQRGIVNPEHFFN
-48 PTEDDLFPLD
+48 PTEDDLLPLD
-58 NLYRIDEA
+58 SLFRIDDA
-66 FDRLDKA
+66 FRRVDKA

-79 IAILFDTDL
+79 ISILFDTDL
-88 DGTASGAIITR
+88 DGTSSGAIITR
-99 YLRNFTNNIETYIDE
+99 YLKNFTSNIKTYIDE

-122 QDIEKFFDVDLL
+122 QDIEKFHDVDLL
-134 IVVDSLDKNELQYKK
+134 IIVDSLDKDESQYKK
-149 LYENKTD
+149 LHESGTD
-156 VIILDHHAI
+156 IIILDHHAI
-165 KESAPYDDYSI
+165 KEIIPYDKYAI

-182 KYSNPQLS
+182 NYGNPQLS

-203 EQYLTDYADELVDLA
+203 EQYLTGYADELADLA

-235 YIVSKGLSKINN
+235 YIVSKGLSKIYN

-254 GGFEFNSTAIS
+254 GGFEFNSNAIS

-292 NKTLLKYMRE
+292 NKILLKYMRE
-302 LKKCRVLQNEEVD
+302 LKKCKELQNAEVD
-315 RILPAAINSCEE
+315 KILPNAIQSCEE

-336 FIDTD
+336 FINTD
-341 YGISGLLGNKLLEI
+341 YGISGLLGNKLLEK

-403 EIKKELLNEFTIY
+403 EIKKELLNEFTLY

-421 PELKDDSTTNIDI
+421 SELKSDSVVDVDI

-449 KRFDRISGTN
+449 KSIDKISGAN
-459 FPSVK
+459 FKPIK
-464 VYIDNIYDYE
+464 VYINNIYDYE

-494 IKWNYNGSFEEMEDH
+494 IKWNYNGSFDEMEDH

-514 ELRVVGT
+514 ELKVVGT
-521 IDSGFLGR
+521 VDSGFLGR
-529 KFVLKVICDE
+529 KFVLKVVCDE